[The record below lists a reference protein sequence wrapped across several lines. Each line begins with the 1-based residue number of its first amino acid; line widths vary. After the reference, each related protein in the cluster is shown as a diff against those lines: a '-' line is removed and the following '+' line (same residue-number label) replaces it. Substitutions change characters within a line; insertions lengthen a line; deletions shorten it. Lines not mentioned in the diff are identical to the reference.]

1 MILKLSLTKPI
12 LYFTRMKLFT
22 EIIQFC
28 ILLSILL
35 STINFAQSDTVE
47 VFLEGKK
54 ITSIKNDG
62 VDIWV
67 ATEGN
72 GIYKYIK
79 WKNKW
84 INFSSDNNTLKQN
97 FFYCIEVGP
106 RYIWAGSADGL
117 YTYDKKRNK
126 WTKKRFTLGGQFGN
140 WIRSL
145 KFDKSDNKLWIGRF
159 KYLSQFDLIT
169 KKYSDFD
176 LTVKNDEK
184 TNSVL
189 DINID
194 GDSVIWIGV
203 EAGLHKYDK
212 NSSDFST
219 KFYNSKNNNFL
230 NEGDQVSVSNILF
243 EQKNIWFGTD
253 EFVTK
258 QNPEFNLG
266 GLFRFD
272 RKINWIRF
280 GEYAKLEGSG
290 IFALELTGN
299 YIWSSVYKFEPKS
312 KTIIGK
318 GLNLINR
325 KTLEIRKVE
334 NNLIP
339 DTIYSLHFDG
349 ENLWLG
355 TKDGLRKIK
364 LTNGLLPDFS

>member
-1 MILKLSLTKPI
+1 
-12 LYFTRMKLFT
+12 MKLFSLIVKT
-22 EIIQFC
+22 CLILNILFISIIFSQSE
-28 ILLSILL
+28 SIE
-35 STINFAQSDTVE
+35 S
-47 VFLEGKK
+47 FLQGQK
-54 ITSIKNDG
+54 ITAIKNDG

-67 ATEGN
+67 TTEGN
-72 GIYKYIK
+72 GVYKYIK

-84 INFSSDNNTLKQN
+84 INFSTENNTLKQD
-97 FFYCIEVGP
+97 FFYCVEVGP

-117 YTYDKKRNK
+117 YTYDKKRNR

-176 LTVKNDEK
+176 LTVNNNDK

-203 EAGLHKYDK
+203 EAGLHKYVK
-212 NSSDFST
+212 SNESFST
-219 KFYNSKNNNFL
+219 TYYDSKNNNFL
-230 NEGDQVSVSNILF
+230 NEGDQVSVSSILF
-243 EQKNIWFGTD
+243 EQNNIWFGTE
-253 EFVTK
+253 EFVTMK
-258 QNPEFNLG
+258 NPKFNLG

-280 GEYAKLEGSG
+280 GEYSNLSGSG
-290 IFALELTGN
+290 IFSLELTGN
-299 YIWSSVYKFEPKS
+299 YIWSANYKFDAKTKS
-312 KTIIGK
+312 IVGK

-325 KTLEIRKVE
+325 KSLKTKKID

-339 DTIYSLHFDG
+339 ETIYTIHFDG

-355 TKDGLRKIK
+355 TNDGIRKIK
-364 LTNGLLPDFS
+364 LTNDLLPDFS